1 MPEQTLRA
9 FADHRTVARTL
20 DTDPARAQQTLAD
33 AAAAGIELSTITG
46 ELEREGVQSFCDS
59 YHRLL
64 DCIESKIESLPN
76 PGMTWS
82 ASICGSRCRSRRVE
96 SPAPLE
102 DARRVLGDRRVGSSQ
117 MIGGLLLETRPSYAA
132 LLDRT
137 EESLS
142 KLLLF
147 SAPAGARGAKNACV
161 TAASIAT
168 PPTRMCLVPRPSTS
182 WPVPVR

>member
-1 MPEQTLRA
+1 
-9 FADHRTVARTL
+9 
-20 DTDPARAQQTLAD
+20 
-33 AAAAGIELSTITG
+33 
-46 ELEREGVQSFCDS
+46 
-59 YHRLL
+59 
-64 DCIESKIESLPN
+64 
-76 PGMTWS
+76 
-82 ASICGSRCRSRRVE
+82 
-96 SPAPLE
+96 
-102 DARRVLGDRRVGSSQ
+102 VLGDRRVGSGQ

-168 PPTRMCLVPRPSTS
+168 PPTRRCLVPRPSTS
-182 WPVPVR
+182 WPVPVQ